1 MKLGDGR
8 ERQYR
13 NSIHG
18 MFFFSPLSRVFRDK
32 NVSVHEYALLVLAL
46 RSAYLIWSVMT
57 LGVL

>member
-1 MKLGDGR
+1 MVASDSTETAFM
-8 ERQYR
+8 ER
-13 NSIHG
+13 
-18 MFFFSPLSRVFRDK
+18 FFPPLSRVFRDK